1 MYNGGNERR
10 LSFAL
15 RNDGCIQHVES
26 GLFVHP
32 RGGSAKFNVDLI
44 LHPDG
49 PEERLAFEL
58 EPTLGCLRHVQSGLY
73 VHPAGGKGLH
83 GVHLLLHN
91 EGPEQRLVCVHS
103 DANSVSHLFLI
114 FFAGTISCR

>member
-83 GVHLLLHN
+83 GIHLLLHN

-103 DANSVSHLFLI
+103 DANSVSHLF
-114 FFAGTISCR
+114 

>member
-1 MYNGGNERR
+1 MQLKAECDTLISYKGGNERR
-10 LSFAL
+10 LVFAL

-32 RGGSAKFNVDLI
+32 RGGSAKFGVDLI

-49 PEERLAFEL
+49 PMERLAFEL
-58 EPTLGCLRHVQSGLY
+58 EPKLGCLRHVQSGLY
-73 VHPAGGKGLH
+73 VHPAGGQGVH

-91 EGPEQRLVCVHS
+91 DGPEQRLV
-103 DANSVSHLFLI
+103 
-114 FFAGTISCR
+114 